1 MNKFISSLFLGSLI
15 LIGGTATAAMTAADP
30 VIGTWKLNVAKSMSA
45 SGPATGSETR
55 TYAHGAQGITVDINT
70 VGADGKATATKTTY
84 HLDGKDYPV
93 TGNPNFDSLS
103 GKQTD
108 ANTADFTVSKAGKPV
123 GTIHRAVSKDGKT
136 LTVTTEMT
144 DAKGAQTKSTGVY
157 DKQ

>member
-1 MNKFISSLFLGSLI
+1 MNKFISCLFLGSLI
-15 LIGGTATAAMTAADP
+15 LIGGAASAAKAADP
-30 VIGTWKLNVAKSMSA
+30 VVGTWKLNVAKSTSA

-55 TYAHGAQGITVDINT
+55 TYAQGAQGITVDINT
-70 VGADGKATATKTTY
+70 VGADGKATDSKTTY

-93 TGNPNFDSLS
+93 TGNANFDSLS

-144 DAKGAQTKSTGVY
+144 DAKGAKTKSTGVY

>member
-1 MNKFISSLFLGSLI
+1 MNKFISCLLLGSLI
-15 LIGGTATAAMTAADP
+15 LIGGAAGAAMTADP
-30 VIGTWKLNVAKSMSA
+30 VVGTWKLNVAKSTSG

-55 TYAHGAQGITVDINT
+55 TYAQGAQGITVDINT
-70 VGADGKATATKTTY
+70 VGADGKATASKTTY

-93 TGNPNFDSLS
+93 TGNANFDSLS
-103 GKQTD
+103 AKQTD
-108 ANTADFTVSKAGKPV
+108 ANTADFTVSRAGKPV

-144 DAKGAQTKSTGVY
+144 DAKGAKTKITGVY